1 MLVWNERKSDNDPFG
16 QAYETLVQ
24 EFQTDLTQVKR
35 RSIDATDSTAMVE
48 FFAPMRHQVATF
60 PNPQFLDLDG
70 LIARAHSSSYLPLPG
85 QPRCQEMVDRL
96 GEIFS
101 AHSHNGKV
109 CQNYETR
116 VFYGQLS

>member
-1 MLVWNERKSDNDPFG
+1 MNAHHAPWLRIDREQRRVSIDPTHPQFYNDPYATYERVRAVAPVFYWSEQRVWCFMNAADVGAIMRDRRFG
-16 QAYETLVQ
+16 REL
-24 EFQTDLTQVKR
+24 
-35 RSIDATDSTAMVE
+35 
-48 FFAPMRHQVATF
+48 
-60 PNPQFLDLDG
+60 
-70 LIARAHSSSYLPLPG
+70 LPLPG
-85 QPRCQEMVDRL
+85 QPRCREMVDRL